1 MSIELTV
8 HDLTL
13 QYESDPILD
22 RLSFEIP
29 PGRRVALLG
38 ANGAGKTT
46 LLRCISKALQ
56 PSAGAILIDDRDIE
70 SLSPRALART
80 MAVVPQETR
89 ADFDFTVEE
98 TVAMGRLPY
107 RKRFAAGE
115 DGERAATRRAM
126 AATGVSGLAK
136 RSIATLSGGEK
147 QRVIIAR
154 ALCQEPQIL
163 LLDEPTANLDL
174 GYQHN
179 LLELITRLNR
189 EEGITIIAA
198 IHDLNLAA
206 RFFDHLLLLSGG
218 RILAAG
224 TAEEV
229 IAPGPIKSAYGVD
242 AFIFRHP
249 LTGSLQVSVRN
260 EKGGR
265 PGAARPP
272 IHVIGGG
279 EEALPLLEQ
288 LQRGGFPLSIGPV
301 TAEDSSHRFALFYD
315 LPVIKVDPFSPVS
328 DEVHRAHLALIE
340 KAALVVVPPIP
351 YGVGNLRNLEA
362 VEKALEE
369 GRPVAIFSHPPG
381 AAWDFTGG
389 EAGRILKQLK
399 NKGASVLKERD
410 EIMALLEKE
419 PIQDEEEG

>member
-8 HDLTL
+8 HNLTL
-13 QYESDPILD
+13 QYESNPILD
-22 RLSFEIP
+22 RLEFKIT
-29 PGRRVALLG
+29 PGSRVALLG

-56 PSAGAILIDDRDIE
+56 PSAGAILLDEQDLKT
-70 SLSPRALART
+70 LSPRHLART

-107 RKRFAAGE
+107 RKRFTGGAGDERSAA
-115 DGERAATRRAM
+115 RRAM
-126 AATGVSGLAK
+126 AMTGVGHLAD

-179 LLELITRLNR
+179 LLQLIARLNR

-206 RFFDHLLLLSGG
+206 RFFDHMIMLADG
-218 RILAAG
+218 RVHAAG
-224 TAEEV
+224 SAEEV
-229 IAPGPIKSAYGVD
+229 IAPGPIKAAYGVD
-242 AFIFRHP
+242 AFVFRHP
-249 LTGSLQVSVRN
+249 LTGSLQVSVRD
-260 EKGGR
+260 EKI
-265 PGAARPP
+265 GAPRSAQPL
-272 IHVIGGG
+272 IHVVGGG
-279 EEALPLLEQ
+279 EEALPLLEHLRRQ
-288 LQRGGFPLSIGPV
+288 GYPLSIGPV
-301 TAEDSSHRFALFYD
+301 TAEDSSHRFASFYG
-315 LPVIKVDPFSPVS
+315 LPVIEVAPFSPVS
-328 DEVHRAHLALIE
+328 DEAHRAHLALIKE
-340 KAALVVVPPIP
+340 AALVLVPPIP

-362 VEKALEE
+362 VKKAWEKGL
-369 GRPVAIFSHPPG
+369 PVAIFSHAPG

-389 EAGRILKQLK
+389 EAGRILEQLK
-399 NKGASVLKERD
+399 EEGAPVLQHRD
-410 EIMALLEKE
+410 EIITLLEKE
-419 PIQDEEEG
+419 LAQNEEG